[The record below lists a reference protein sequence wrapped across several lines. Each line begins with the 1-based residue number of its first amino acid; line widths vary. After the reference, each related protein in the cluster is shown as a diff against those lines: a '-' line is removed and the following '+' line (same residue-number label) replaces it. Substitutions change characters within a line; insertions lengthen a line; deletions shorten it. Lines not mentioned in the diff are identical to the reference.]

1 MQTIERELPW
11 VQPPPSVKDHLF
23 LGGLKR
29 LFPASVLTGVQA
41 TGSRQEAAIGCCAS
55 VQPPGRGCS
64 LAGAIISAAT
74 AADIMEFSGS

>member
-11 VQPPPSVKDHLF
+11 VQPLPSVKDHLF

-41 TGSRQEAAIGCCAS
+41 VGSRQGAAKGCCAS
-55 VQPPGRGCS
+55 VQPPGSGCS
-64 LAGAIISAAT
+64 QA
-74 AADIMEFSGS
+74 E